1 MIRKCVVLRKE
12 LRHRNDLPGVP
23 PANREISSRRGR
35 SVSQIRTGLEAVCR
49 DTGQSATIG
58 GIARTPPRLR
68 DGLRIGMNWVAR
80 IRGSM
85 ALTLLVGVLAL
96 AVISCAPASG
106 GGGGEVVSNGGLA
119 VGQASPP
126 FAMTL
131 ADGSSVDSNDL
142 IANDRP
148 AHLFWFA
155 TW

>member
-1 MIRKCVVLRKE
+1 
-12 LRHRNDLPGVP
+12 
-23 PANREISSRRGR
+23 
-35 SVSQIRTGLEAVCR
+35 
-49 DTGQSATIG
+49 
-58 GIARTPPRLR
+58 
-68 DGLRIGMNWVAR
+68 MNWVAR